1 MNVSD
6 SNQPKVLRLAMWSGP
21 RNISTALMRSW
32 GNRAD
37 TIVCD
42 EPFYAHYLKS
52 TGITTHP
59 GFREII
65 DNHEGDWDKTVEW
78 LTGPLPAGKSIFYQK
93 HMAHHMLRDRDY
105 SWTDSVINCLLIR
118 EPREMITSLAEFL
131 PQPTLEETG
140 LPHQAWLFDYL
151 TTKNGEPPIVLD
163 AKDVLLDPPRMLR
176 LLCQRLGVDF
186 SDEMLHWPPG
196 LRTTDGVW
204 AKFWYTKVAESMTF
218 NKYSRKDVEA
228 PKHLIPLL
236 ADCEKIY
243 DRLYS
248 HRLI

>member
-1 MNVSD
+1 MDASD
-6 SNQPKVLRLAMWSGP
+6 SNHPKVLRLAMWSGP

-59 GFREII
+59 GFQEII
-65 DNHEGDWDKTVEW
+65 DNHESDWDKIVEG

-93 HMAHHMLRDRDY
+93 HMAHHMLQDRDY
-105 SWTDSVINCLLIR
+105 SWTDSVTNCLLIR
-118 EPREMITSLAEFL
+118 EPREMITSLGEFL
-131 PQPTLEETG
+131 TEPTLEETG

-151 TTKNGEPPIVLD
+151 TMKNSEPPIVLD
-163 AKDVLLDPPRMLR
+163 AKAVLLDPPRMLR
-176 LLCQRLGVDF
+176 LLCQRLGIEFTED
-186 SDEMLHWPPG
+186 MLHWPPG

-204 AKFWYTKVAESMTF
+204 AKFWYTKVAESTTY
-218 NKYSRKDVEA
+218 KYSRKDVKV
-228 PKHLIPLL
+228 PPHLMPLL

>member
-1 MNVSD
+1 
-6 SNQPKVLRLAMWSGP
+6 MWSGP

-52 TGITTHP
+52 TGIATHP
-59 GFREII
+59 GYQEII
-65 DNHEGDWDKTVEW
+65 ESQENDWNKIVEW

-105 SWTDSVINCLLIR
+105 SWTDSVTNCLLIR

-131 PQPTLEETG
+131 PNPTLEETG

-151 TTKNGEPPIVLD
+151 SDKQGEAPIVLD
-163 AKDVLLDPPRMLR
+163 TKDVLLDPARMLR
-176 LLCQRLGVDF
+176 LLCERMGVPF
-186 SDEMLHWPPG
+186 TEEMLHWAPG
-196 LRTTDGVW
+196 LRETDGVW
-204 AKFWYTKVAESMTF
+204 AKFWYTKVAESTTF
-218 NKYSRKDVEA
+218 NKYSRKDVEV
-228 PKHLIPLL
+228 PSHLVSLL
-236 ADCEKIY
+236 CECEVIY

-248 HRLI
+248 YRLI

>member
-1 MNVSD
+1 MNVND
-6 SNQPKVLRLAMWSGP
+6 SNQSKVLRLAMWSGP

-42 EPFYAHYLKS
+42 EPFYAHYLRS

-59 GFREII
+59 GFQEII
-65 DNHEGDWDKTVEW
+65 DHHEGDWDKIVDW
-78 LTGPLPAGKSIFYQK
+78 LTGPLPTGKTVFYQK
-93 HMAHHMLRDRDY
+93 HMAHHMLQDRDY

-151 TTKNGEPPIVLD
+151 TTKNSKPPIVLD
-163 AKDVLLDPPRMLR
+163 TKDVLLDPPRMLR

-186 SDEMLHWPPG
+186 TDEMLHWRPG

-204 AKFWYTKVAESMTF
+204 AKFWYTKVAESTTF
-218 NKYSRKDVEA
+218 NKYIRKDVEV
-228 PKHLIPLL
+228 PKHLMPLL
-236 ADCEKIY
+236 VDCEKIY

>member
-1 MNVSD
+1 MNVND

-59 GFREII
+59 GFQEII
-65 DNHEGDWDKTVEW
+65 DHHEADWDKTVEW

-105 SWTDSVINCLLIR
+105 SWTDSVTNCLLIR

-140 LPHQAWLFDYL
+140 LPHQAWLLDYL

-186 SDEMLHWPPG
+186 TDEMLHWPPG

-204 AKFWYTKVAESMTF
+204 AKFWYTKVAESTTF
-218 NKYSRKDVEA
+218 NRYSRKEVEV
-228 PKHLIPLL
+228 PKRLMPLL
-236 ADCEKIY
+236 AVCEKIY